1 VNPLVKPLAK
11 STAFLTAMACL
22 TALCGC
28 ATHYADDPLVASA
41 RGLHRSVVL
50 LTMNVPAEKKHAP
63 PDQEYATGVVVA
75 SGKWGSDVLTVQHA
89 VDHASDLHVTV
100 DNKTKLNADVVA
112 QDKDQDV
119 ALLRTRE
126 PNLPVAVLGSS
137 KDLDRQL
144 GRELGLLGYPVP
156 DDFDDEGLDLATSLA
171 TGNLSASRNDAIE
184 VTMPIVPGYSGGP
197 IFLADT
203 GEIIALADSRFDDE
217 RSIGFGVPIDD
228 AKRFLHQYDGA
239 HGF

>member
-1 VNPLVKPLAK
+1 
-11 STAFLTAMACL
+11 
-22 TALCGC
+22 
-28 ATHYADDPLVASA
+28 
-41 RGLHRSVVL
+41 
-50 LTMNVPAEKKHAP
+50 MNVPAEKKNAP

-89 VDHASDLHVTV
+89 IDKASDLHLTV
-100 DNKTKLNADVVA
+100 DNKTKLNADVIA

-126 PNLPVAVLGSS
+126 PNLPVAALGSS
-137 KDLDRQL
+137 ANLERQA

-197 IFLADT
+197 IFFADN

-228 AKRFLHQYDGA
+228 AKRFLHQYDAA